1 MNHREVGNGAH
12 AISGTPIRE
21 VSGLDPAALAD
32 SLLDSTGPVVVR
44 DLVARWPLVQ
54 AARRSPGEAA
64 AYLLRLYSGTQVLA
78 AFAPP
83 QVRGRFFYDE
93 DLTGLNF
100 RRAKTTL
107 DSVLADLQRASAD
120 PAPPGIYVGS
130 TDVDECLPGFRAAN
144 DLGGFG
150 ARNPYVRIW
159 IGNRTRIA
167 AHHDQPTN
175 LACVVSGRRR
185 FTLFPPEQLA
195 NLYIGPLEFTPAGQ
209 AVSLVDFANPDFE
222 RFPRFAQALEHAQVA
237 ELSAGD
243 AILIP
248 SLWWHHIEGL
258 EDLNILVN
266 YWWRRTPAHLG
277 APNLPLMLAM
287 LSIREMPP
295 EQRSAW
301 QEIFRHYVFEADET
315 TAAHIPEGRRGAL
328 SSFDEE
334 TARSLRA
341 AVQTMLG
348 R

>member
-1 MNHREVGNGAH
+1 MAG
-12 AISGTPIRE
+12 SPIRE
-21 VSGLDPAALAD
+21 VSGIDPAALAD
-32 SLLDSTGPVVVR
+32 SLLDSTEPVVVR
-44 DLVARWPLVQ
+44 GLAAQWPLVQ

-64 AYLLRLYSGTQVLA
+64 AYLLRLYAGMKVTVVFA
-78 AFAPP
+78 APE
-83 QVRGRFFYDE
+83 VRGRFFYNA
-93 DLTGLNF
+93 DLTGFNF

-107 DSVLADLQRASAD
+107 ASVLADLERASRD
-120 PAPPGIYVGS
+120 PSPPGVYMGS
-130 TDVDECLPGFRAAN
+130 TDVDECLPGFRAEN
-144 DLGGFG
+144 DLGFG
-150 ARNPYVRIW
+150 TRDPYVRIW

-167 AHHDQPTN
+167 AHQDLPTN

-209 AVSLVDFANPDFE
+209 AVSLVDFASPDFE
-222 RFPRFAQALEHAQVA
+222 RFPRFAQALEQSRVA

-277 APNLPLMLAM
+277 APNWALMLAM

-301 QEIFRHYVFEADET
+301 QEIFRHYVFEADES

-334 TARSLRA
+334 SARALRA
-341 AVQTMLG
+341 AVQSLLG